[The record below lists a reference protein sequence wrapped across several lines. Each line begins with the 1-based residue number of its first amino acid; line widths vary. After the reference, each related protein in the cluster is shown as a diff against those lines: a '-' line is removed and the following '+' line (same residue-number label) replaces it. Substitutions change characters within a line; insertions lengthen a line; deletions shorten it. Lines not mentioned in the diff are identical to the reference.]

1 MKKYK
6 DLAKNIILFA
16 IGNFVPK
23 LISFVLVPIYT
34 TFLSTDEYGISDL
47 LNVTVSLFIPIVTFN
62 ITDAIL
68 RYSLDKKYNTKDCLN
83 ISLKLLSIN
92 LLLLLFLCI
101 IQAKFNII
109 NINTGYLFYFYVMLS
124 LNSLYNIFCAYC
136 KGINKVKVI
145 LLASIVNSVSTFL
158 ISIITIIIFHQGIYG
173 LFISNIAGYL
183 FANLVFIFGAKLYKY
198 FSRNYSRMQMRSM
211 LKYSF
216 PMIFSAIAWW
226 VNSASDKYFI
236 TVIAN
241 VSESGI
247 YAVSTKIPSI
257 LTSLL
262 AIFMQAWSISAIKE
276 FDREDKDGFISKMFN
291 IISGLLCIACSL
303 LIILNQPISK
313 LMFSKDFFIAW
324 KNVPFLLVAIT
335 LDGLALFICN
345 LLFAMKKTK
354 IRAIATI
361 IGAVINT
368 VLNIA
373 LIKIWSSYGA
383 SIATF
388 FGYLVTYVISV
399 LYIKRYI
406 KFKQNTNKNNI
417 AICLIILQSVFA
429 STNNTYILIQIILL
443 FALLLLYRSEIIRAY
458 QVIIKKY
465 LLKRDGKKIT

>member
-23 LISFVLVPIYT
+23 LIGFVLVPIYT
-34 TFLSTDEYGISDL
+34 AFLSTNEYGVSDL
-47 LNVTVSLFIPIVTFN
+47 INVTVSLFIPIITFN

-83 ISLKLLSIN
+83 ISLRLLSIN
-92 LLLLLFLCI
+92 LLLLLLLCL

-109 NINTGYLFYFYVMLS
+109 NINVGYLLYFYLMLS
-124 LNSLYNIFCAYC
+124 LNSLYNIFCAFC
-136 KGINKVKVI
+136 KGINKVRAI
-145 LLASIVNSVSTFL
+145 LLASIVNSVSTL
-158 ISIITIIIFHQGIYG
+158 IISIITIIFLHQGIYG
-173 LFISNIAGYL
+173 LFISNVVGYL
-183 FANLVFIFGAKLYKY
+183 LANLIFIFGAKLYKY
-198 FSRNYSRMQMRSM
+198 FSFNYSKVQMKSM

-226 VNSASDKYFI
+226 INSASDKFFI
-236 TVIAN
+236 TIIAN

-257 LTSLL
+257 LTALL
-262 AIFMQAWSISAIKE
+262 SVFMQAWSISAIKE
-276 FDREDKDGFISKMFN
+276 FDREDKDGFISNMFN
-291 IISGLLCIACSL
+291 IVSGLLCITCSL
-303 LIILNQPISK
+303 LIIFNQPISR

-324 KNVPFLLVAIT
+324 RNVPFLLVAIT

-354 IRAIATI
+354 IRAAATI
-361 IGAVINT
+361 VGAIVNT
-368 VLNIA
+368 VLNII
-373 LIKIWSSYGA
+373 LIKMWWSYGA

-388 FGYLVTYVISV
+388 FGYLVTYIASA

-406 KFKQNTNKNNI
+406 KLNPNTRRTGI
-417 AICLIILQSVFA
+417 AICIIVLQSVLA
-429 STNNTYILIQIILL
+429 STYNTYILMQIILL
-443 FALLLLYRSEIIRAY
+443 FSLLYLYRDEIIRFY
-458 QVIIKKY
+458 QEIIKKHS
-465 LLKRDGKKIT
+465 LRRDSKR